1 MLRRCLPMTSPS
13 QRRAALGSGVV
24 AVALALA
31 ILPSAQAA
39 ESGVTINNRMFSP
52 SEVTVSV
59 GDTVT
64 WTNASNEE
72 HNVRGGPFN
81 SPVLKPGNQYS
92 YTFTKAATI
101 RYNCDI
107 HPTMKGTVTVK

>member
-1 MLRRCLPMTSPS
+1 MFGTCRPTRLRPQPG
-13 QRRAALGSGVV
+13 RALASSLVG
-24 AVALALA
+24 VALALA
-31 ILPSAQAA
+31 VLPSAQAA
-39 ESGVTINNRMFSP
+39 ESGVTINNRMFNP

-81 SPVLKPGNQYS
+81 SPVLKPGDRFS
-92 YTFTKAATI
+92 HTFTKSGSV

-107 HPTMKGTVTVK
+107 HPTMRGTVTVR

>member
-1 MLRRCLPMTSPS
+1 MFEACRRRTRPRP
-13 QRRAALGSGVV
+13 RRGATLALGVG
-24 AVALALA
+24 VALALA

-39 ESGVTINNRMFSP
+39 EAGVTINNRMFSP
-52 SEVTVSV
+52 SDVTVSM

-64 WTNASNEE
+64 WTNASNED

-81 SPVLKPGNQYS
+81 SPVLHPGDRFS
-92 YTFTKAATI
+92 YTFTRTGTV

-107 HPTMKGTVTVK
+107 HPTMRGTVTVK

>member
-1 MLRRCLPMTSPS
+1 MFGTCRPKRLRP
-13 QRRAALGSGVV
+13 QRGAARGLGLVG
-24 AVALALA
+24 VALTLA

-39 ESGVTINNRMFSP
+39 EAGVTINNRMFMP

-64 WTNASNEE
+64 WTNASNED

-81 SPVLKPGNQYS
+81 SPVLKPGEHFS
-92 YTFTKAATI
+92 HTFTKSGAV

-107 HPTMKGTVTVK
+107 HPTMRGTVTVK